1 MKKDKSKPE
10 TQRSNNANT
19 VLNEVGGAVRL
30 KDILKDGAKL
40 IARKLTKKE
49 IKKLNEEISK
59 IKFEYTKQRP
69 FTWEELHTPMD
80 I

>member
-1 MKKDKSKPE
+1 MKKNNTVKQKP
-10 TQRSNNANT
+10 AIAHKT
-19 VLNEVGGAVRL
+19 VLNEVGGAVML

-40 IARKLTKKE
+40 VARKLTKKE